1 MQVLTPG
8 GCVNLF
14 GLVNVFFY
22 CTLMIW
28 DSCAI
33 AVCSEN
39 AYCLKLRIV
48 LSSSFKKNL
57 KYFSLTMTFMY
68 YSSLSEDI
76 ETPGV
81 ENIVTFHAVCKLL
94 K

>member
-14 GLVNVFFY
+14 GLVNAFFFFFY
-22 CTLMIW
+22 CTLTIW

-48 LSSSFKKNL
+48 LSSTFKIFLPYND
-57 KYFSLTMTFMY
+57 
-68 YSSLSEDI
+68 SLSKDI
-76 ETPGV
+76 ETFRV